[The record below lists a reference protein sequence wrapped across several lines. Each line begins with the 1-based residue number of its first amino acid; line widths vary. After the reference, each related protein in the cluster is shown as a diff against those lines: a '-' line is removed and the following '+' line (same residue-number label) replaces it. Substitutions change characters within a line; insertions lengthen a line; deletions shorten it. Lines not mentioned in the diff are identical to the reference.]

1 MRLCRV
7 WVCVRCAGSGVFY
20 ATGPVLFC
28 HAMPCPPPPDRA
40 EKQSWQLVS
49 LLSRSDD
56 EFASL
61 VCRRLPDEYAVFKA
75 STQKSVGTVGGLQRL
90 PAHACMCTRSLP
102 STVGFPVQRR
112 VPNLTNVSKAGTFA
126 PTTRHAAGRVGAPVL
141 RAGAAAGQPRRR
153 RRPAPQHAQPAA
165 VEQGGDG

>member
-75 STQKSVGTVGGLQRL
+75 STRRKLQGRWRAAGGCL
-90 PAHACMCTRSLP
+90 PMHACA
-102 STVGFPVQRR
+102 R
-112 VPNLTNVSKAGTFA
+112 VACL
-126 PTTRHAAGRVGAPVL
+126 L
-141 RAGAAAGQPRRR
+141 L
-153 RRPAPQHAQPAA
+153 
-165 VEQGGDG
+165 